1 MGAVEPR
8 TDGPLI
14 AGEVSAALKDQG
26 VYWHAGTATF
36 DDFRAVCD
44 ELGEVFYEADV
55 RLGAERPRNYQLP
68 QPIDFHTDHVSAEI
82 AAWYCLEREADGGC
96 MRFLDLAPVLKELSA
111 AELDALTRV
120 RVPDNA
126 VWSQSGDIPMCTP
139 NGALPAIHYVPWLK
153 LNAPDPEA
161 RAALRRFEALVRAQ
175 KETALIDADL
185 APGHIAII
193 DNHRIMHGRD
203 AIPASSRRHLKRFWI
218 RSQPA

>member
-1 MGAVEPR
+1 MAHVEPR
-8 TDGPLI
+8 TDGPLV
-14 AGEVSAALKDQG
+14 AGDVADALKDQG
-26 VYWHAGTATF
+26 VYWYTGDVTL
-36 DDFRAVCD
+36 DRFRAVCED
-44 ELGEVFYEADV
+44 LGEVFYEADV

-96 MRFLDLAPVLKELSA
+96 MRFLDLAPVARELSA
-111 AELDALTRV
+111 EDLDALTRV

-126 VWSQSGDIPMCTP
+126 VWSRSGDIPMCTP
-139 NGALPAIHYVPWLK
+139 NGALPAFHYVPWLK

-161 RAALRRFEALVRAQ
+161 RAALGRFEALVRRQ

-185 APGHIAII
+185 APGHVVII

-203 AIPASSRRHLKRFWI
+203 AIPASSRRHLKRYWI
-218 RSQPA
+218 RSRAV